1 MIEDVYYIVTCY
13 FITYGYKRGE
23 KQVAVFLV
31 DEGIKKA
38 PEVPGLFCVLGVIL
52 YMGFQGNFIYPAS
65 IVVGVL
71 NHHPYN
77 YHMDPCL
84 HYR

>member
-1 MIEDVYYIVTCY
+1 MLFYYLRILE
-13 FITYGYKRGE
+13 GE

-38 PEVPGLFCVLGVIL
+38 PGIIRGFSVSWVL
-52 YMGFQGNFIYPAS
+52 YYNMGFQGNFIYPAS

-77 YHMDPCL
+77 HHMDPCL